1 MNNRNLLNENVW
13 SKMIVINN
21 QYISF
26 KLQAVKNELSRY
38 FRLGMLLNLL
48 KNKV

>member
-1 MNNRNLLNENVW
+1 MNNRNMLHENVC

-26 KLQAVKNELSRY
+26 KLQAVKNGIFRY
-38 FRLGMLLNLL
+38 FA
-48 KNKV
+48 